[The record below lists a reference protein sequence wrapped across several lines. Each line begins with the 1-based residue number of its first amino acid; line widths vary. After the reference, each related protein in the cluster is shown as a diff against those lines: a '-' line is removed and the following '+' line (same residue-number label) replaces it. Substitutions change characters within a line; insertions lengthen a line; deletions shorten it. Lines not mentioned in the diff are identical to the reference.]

1 MPGSQ
6 ITVTVD
12 QAKELMNLL
21 ARKSLQTSRELKKLK
36 GERLP
41 RFARITTLNR
51 RAALLRPIWD
61 QLKECV

>member
-1 MPGSQ
+1 MPASQ

-12 QAKELMNLL
+12 QAKELMGLL
-21 ARKSLQTSRELKKLK
+21 ASKSLQTSRELEKL
-36 GERLP
+36 EREPQP
-41 RFARITTLNR
+41 RWARIATLNR